1 MSEPERQ
8 IDRHETADVVIA
20 GGRCAGSAT
29 AIAFSRAGRQ
39 VIAVDRAT
47 FPSDTLSTHTNFPS
61 AVAEL
66 QAVGALDRVLAYDPP
81 RCTHGMVEAD
91 GVRCL
96 ERFATIDGIDYG
108 ICLPRPELD
117 AALVATARDAGAEV
131 REKTSMVGLLWRDGR
146 VCGVRLRGAG
156 GAGGPG
162 DEYELGCRLVVGADG
177 RRSSV
182 AAQVGAQ
189 VPYRGSRNG
198 RGAAFWY
205 MDDPLVGTEWRGR
218 MVQFRARETHTLI
231 FPCPDDRMLVLFMGP
246 AGEIPRFRADPAGMW
261 ERMLAENPATAE
273 RVAGATN
280 MTKVRSTADT
290 TAFFRRSSG
299 PGWALAGDAGHFKDP
314 IIGQGIRDALRFGRL
329 LGEAAG
335 PVLDDPRRLDEA
347 LVATERRRDR
357 ECLAT
362 YHWGNRE
369 SRIFRVSPLVK
380 EVLRELDGDPD
391 SRLLQMFDR
400 VRAPHR
406 VITPLLGLRCAA
418 RAAVRGGTDR
428 RALLRELREEA
439 RIDADVWLEE
449 LTRPFRP
456 TRVWAS
462 ERPDYT
468 WPDPSPARPEP
479 EPGPLAEVA

>member
-1 MSEPERQ
+1 
-8 IDRHETADVVIA
+8 
-20 GGRCAGSAT
+20 
-29 AIAFSRAGRQ
+29 
-39 VIAVDRAT
+39 
-47 FPSDTLSTHTNFPS
+47 
-61 AVAEL
+61 
-66 QAVGALDRVLAYDPP
+66 
-81 RCTHGMVEAD
+81 
-91 GVRCL
+91 
-96 ERFATIDGIDYG
+96 
-108 ICLPRPELD
+108 
-117 AALVATARDAGAEV
+117 
-131 REKTSMVGLLWRDGR
+131 
-146 VCGVRLRGAG
+146 
-156 GAGGPG
+156 
-162 DEYELGCRLVVGADG
+162 
-177 RRSSV
+177 
-182 AAQVGAQ
+182 
-189 VPYRGSRNG
+189 
-198 RGAAFWY
+198 
-205 MDDPLVGTEWRGR
+205 
-218 MVQFRARETHTLI
+218 
-231 FPCPDDRMLVLFMGP
+231 
-246 AGEIPRFRADPAGMW
+246 
-261 ERMLAENPATAE
+261 
-273 RVAGATN
+273 

-335 PVLDDPRRLDEA
+335 PVLDDPRRLDAA

-468 WPDPSPARPEP
+468 WPGPSPARPEP